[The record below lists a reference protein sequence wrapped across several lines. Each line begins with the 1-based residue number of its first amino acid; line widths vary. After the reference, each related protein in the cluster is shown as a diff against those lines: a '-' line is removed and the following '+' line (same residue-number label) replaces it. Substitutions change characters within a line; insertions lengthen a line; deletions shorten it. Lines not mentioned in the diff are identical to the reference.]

1 MKQDARTS
9 WPHNRYFFSSRHS
22 HSLNK
27 FIIPERENR
36 RVMTTANFSGHEKQK
51 PLEQLF
57 CRATTTPGF
66 HGQLTFLSD
75 FNSFLSITAFIE
87 NALILIALRKKSSLH
102 RPSNFLLR
110 CLATTDLCVGLIS
123 QPFYVAELLTVV
135 NEHWVICRY
144 VSAAVF
150 ISGITFSGLSLVI
163 LTAISVDRLLA
174 LLLGLRYRQVVTLK
188 RTYTTVITCAAIT
201 AVFSTTYFWNPL
213 IILWSIGIV
222 ISLCLVTSI
231 IAYTKIFLTL
241 RHHNSQVQDQI
252 QQPSRTSPLNMA
264 RYKKVVSSAMWL
276 QLTMFVCYLPLGIV
290 AAMSTNNKLF
300 STVFLTREYSVT
312 LVFLNS

>member
-1 MKQDARTS
+1 
-9 WPHNRYFFSSRHS
+9 
-22 HSLNK
+22 
-27 FIIPERENR
+27 
-36 RVMTTANFSGHEKQK
+36 MTTANFSGHEKQK

-201 AVFSTTYFWNPL
+201 AVFSTTYF
-213 IILWSIGIV
+213 
-222 ISLCLVTSI
+222 
-231 IAYTKIFLTL
+231 
-241 RHHNSQVQDQI
+241 
-252 QQPSRTSPLNMA
+252 
-264 RYKKVVSSAMWL
+264 
-276 QLTMFVCYLPLGIV
+276 
-290 AAMSTNNKLF
+290 
-300 STVFLTREYSVT
+300 
-312 LVFLNS
+312 